1 MPINHFFYFGFVAKE
16 VSLHMEQKITIL
28 DKTFVPYLPEE
39 ELLEGIQKVADRI
52 NKDYAGKKPLF
63 LSVLNGS
70 FMFTSDLMKRIT
82 LDCEISFVKL
92 SSYEKLNSTGIVKEL
107 IGLNQDIE
115 GRDILI
121 LEDII
126 DTGNSMASILPSL
139 KVKKPGT
146 IELVTL
152 LHKPEALEKELDIK
166 YIAFNIPNKFV
177 VGYGLDYDQL
187 GRNYPDLYQLGE

>member
-1 MPINHFFYFGFVAKE
+1 
-16 VSLHMEQKITIL
+16 MEQKITL
-28 DKTFVPYLPEE
+28 HDKSFVPYLSEK
-39 ELLEGIQKVADRI
+39 ELLEGVKKVADQI
-52 NKDYAGKKPLF
+52 NKDYEGKKPLF

-70 FMFTSDLMKRIT
+70 FMFTSDLMKMIQ
-82 LDCEISFVKL
+82 LECEISFVKL
-92 SSYEKLNSTGIVKEL
+92 SSYSKTESTGNVREL

-121 LEDII
+121 VEDII
-126 DTGNSMASILPSL
+126 DTGNSMASILPDL
-139 KVKKPGT
+139 IAKKPKS

-152 LHKPEALEKELDIK
+152 LHKPDALEKELDIK

-187 GRNYPDLYQLGE
+187 GRNYPDIYQLG

>member
-1 MPINHFFYFGFVAKE
+1 
-16 VSLHMEQKITIL
+16 MEQKIKLL
-28 DKTFVPYLPEE
+28 DKTFIPYLSES
-39 ELLEGIQKVADRI
+39 ELLEGVQNVANKI
-52 NKDYAGKKPLF
+52 NIDYKNKKPLF
-63 LSVLNGS
+63 LVVLNGA
-70 FMFTSDLMKRIT
+70 FMFASDLLKKISVE
-82 LDCEISFVKL
+82 CEISFIKL
-92 SSYEKLNSTGIVKEL
+92 SSYEQMQSTGNVREV

-126 DTGNSMASILPSL
+126 DTGNSMASILPGL
-139 KVKKPGT
+139 KSKNPNS

-152 LHKPEALEKELDIK
+152 LHKPEALQKELDIK

-187 GRNYPDLYQLGE
+187 GRNLSDLYQLGE